1 MTLPRPLPLALALAV
16 VPACGHKG
24 PPQRPRRNTPP
35 SLVDFAF
42 AQRGEGLEVSCTAP
56 GASIDGVAF
65 RSVDVEIFWGEGQ
78 VDLEKGG
85 QRRTVTALP
94 GERILEQLPLPAAGT
109 LVRAAARA
117 VVGRSRGQRT
127 LILALEAQPPVVPPR
142 ELGAW
147 LREKGVTLN
156 WKGPMPERVEAPD
169 LGQPTPFRDP
179 FAKRP
184 EPEDQG
190 SPGSVET
197 LGDEGAAK
205 LEDENAT
212 PAEATAEEA
221 PAQESP
227 DEETEETEEAS
238 GDDADAADAEAV
250 AEDLPRGHGFR
261 VYRRLEGAP
270 WGVPL
275 NYEPQPR
282 RIFTDTAAPVGR
294 TVCYV
299 VRAVAS
305 VDPRI
310 ESEPSNEA
318 CLEVKDILPPS
329 PPSGLAVVPRDGGLE
344 VVWSPSADAG
354 LASYRIYRSAGG
366 EEPEQVGEAPAG
378 TTTWLDTSGEGG
390 ILYRYTVT
398 SVDGAG
404 NEGPPSGSAEGIH
417 P

>member
-1 MTLPRPLPLALALAV
+1 MTLPGPLPLALALALAV

-42 AQRGEGLEVSCTAP
+42 AQRGEALEVSFTAP

-65 RSVDVEIFWGEGQ
+65 GSVDVEIFWGEGQ

-127 LILALEAQPPVVPPR
+127 LILALQAQPPVVPPR

-184 EPEDQG
+184 EPGDPG

-205 LEDENAT
+205 VEDENTT

-227 DEETEETEEAS
+227 DEETEEATADEA
-238 GDDADAADAEAV
+238 AAAETV
-250 AEDLPRGHGFR
+250 AEDLPRGRGFR
-261 VYRRLEGAP
+261 VYRRLDGAP

-275 NYEPQPR
+275 NYEPQER
-282 RIFTDTAAPVGR
+282 RIFTDAAAPVGR
-294 TVCYV
+294 TACYV

-305 VDPRI
+305 VDPQI

-378 TTTWLDTSGEGG
+378 TATWLDPSGEGG

-404 NEGPPSGSAEGIH
+404 NEGPPSGSAEGIR